1 MIVTYY
7 SHSAVMSLPQP
18 KKMQR
23 AKFWSTKVEEAYRFQ
38 LAGYR
43 DEQEYLTHTSKCEV
57 DRWCMNNYVKKL
69 VRKDGLFY
77 YYNRS
82 RECANKDLNKVKLYF
97 Y

>member
-1 MIVTYY
+1 
-7 SHSAVMSLPQP
+7 
-18 KKMQR
+18 
-23 AKFWSTKVEEAYRFQ
+23 
-38 LAGYR
+38 
-43 DEQEYLTHTSKCEV
+43 
-57 DRWCMNNYVKKL
+57 MNNYVKKL